1 MAYQTY
7 TTDALVI
14 GSFDQL
20 TADRNI
26 MLLTRDA
33 GLVFGRAISVR
44 KEQSKL
50 RYGLQDFSLS
60 RVSLVRG
67 KHGWR
72 VIGAE
77 ECTNLYFMSDDRV
90 VRGAL
95 LRIIKLVRRFVRG
108 EEAHAIFYDALIDGL
123 TTLASVP
130 KEKVLLLERIL
141 MLRLLAILGYVA
153 PHDSYAHFLEQPS
166 LREFESATLEKEG
179 AIIHRAIDR
188 ALAASQL

>member
-1 MAYQTY
+1 MAYKTY

-67 KHGWR
+67 KQGWR

-77 ECTNLYFMSDDRV
+77 ESTNLYFRSDDRA

-95 LRIIKLVRRFVRG
+95 LRIVKLVRRFVRG
-108 EEAHAIFYDALIDGL
+108 EEAHAAFYDTLVDGL
-123 TTLASVP
+123 TTIASLP
-130 KEKVLLLERIL
+130 KERALILERVL

-153 PHDSYAHFLEQPS
+153 PHESYAHFLERAS
-166 LREFESATLEKEG
+166 LREFASETLEREG
-179 AIIHRAIDR
+179 SLVNRAIDR
-188 ALAASQL
+188 ALSVSQL

>member
-1 MAYQTY
+1 
-7 TTDALVI
+7 
-14 GSFDQL
+14 
-20 TADRNI
+20 

-50 RYGLQDFSLS
+50 RYGLQDFSRA

-77 ECTNLYFMSDDRV
+77 ECTNLYFINDDRIT
-90 VRGAL
+90 RGAL
-95 LRIIKLVRRFVRG
+95 LRIMKLVRRFVRG
-108 EEAHAIFYDALIDGL
+108 EESNPIFYDILIDGL
-123 TTLASVP
+123 TTLASSP
-130 KEKVLLLERIL
+130 KEKVIALEHLL

-153 PHDSYAHFLEQPS
+153 PHESYAHFLEQSP
-166 LREFESATLEKEG
+166 LRTFEATVLEKERVT
-179 AIIHRAIDR
+179 IQWAIDR
-188 ALAASQL
+188 ALVASQL

>member
-1 MAYQTY
+1 VAYQTY

-14 GSFDQL
+14 GGFDQL

-33 GLVFGRAISVR
+33 GLVFGRAMSVR

-67 KHGWR
+67 KSGWR
-72 VIGAE
+72 ITGAE
-77 ECTNLYFMSDDRV
+77 ESTNLYFINHDRA

-95 LRIIKLVRRFVRG
+95 LRIVKLVRRFVRG
-108 EEAHAIFYDALIDGL
+108 EEAHPVFYDALVDGL
-123 TTLASVP
+123 LTLTSLP
-130 KEKVLLLERIL
+130 KERVTFLEQVLT
-141 MLRLLAILGYVA
+141 LRLLAILGYVA
-153 PHDSYAHFLEQPS
+153 PHESYMHLLERPS
-166 LREFESATLEKEG
+166 LRDFESIEFEEDHGPVE
-179 AIIHRAIDR
+179 RAIAR
-188 ALAASQL
+188 ALTVSQL